1 MDSGNTK
8 ACIQISTI
16 PSPSLSP
23 PESLRVRDQ
32 TVLGGYFCGI
42 TGNSKVLQLICPK
55 RRRLPYIHF
64 NAQHYSQF
72 TNRSN
77 SAPTGMNAAAY
88 LTNQGWRGEGHA
100 LHHSGR
106 GITKPI
112 HVPQKANVLG
122 VGKKKHDAHADQW
135 WARAFDDMLKGLN
148 APKDEATE
156 KTEGVALGSDAPALQ
171 VVGIGGPK
179 WVGQGSLYSNFV
191 RGESLS
197 GTLTPEE
204 KDQLETKSE
213 LGDESGCAMGN
224 NDVNPISAT
233 AKDIVKSKT
242 KRRQQVEVIAEYSNL
257 GAFAAVKI
265 EPRDVRMEESKQ
277 NVREIMRDT
286 ETNEQRRQ
294 RKREK
299 ARRALESAE
308 SRTLPGQPR
317 EIASK
322 NSLTSDRLVRRSK
335 DHPRTAGNAHSVA
348 TVLRKAS
355 RDETR
360 ERESEKR

>member
-1 MDSGNTK
+1 
-8 ACIQISTI
+8 
-16 PSPSLSP
+16 
-23 PESLRVRDQ
+23 
-32 TVLGGYFCGI
+32 
-42 TGNSKVLQLICPK
+42 
-55 RRRLPYIHF
+55 
-64 NAQHYSQF
+64 
-72 TNRSN
+72 
-77 SAPTGMNAAAY
+77 MNAAAY

-135 WARAFDDMLKGLN
+135 WARAFDDTLKGLN
-148 APKDEATE
+148 APKNEATG
-156 KTEGVALGSDAPALQ
+156 KTEGAALGSNAPALQ
-171 VVGIGGPK
+171 VVEVGGPK

-197 GTLTPEE
+197 GTLTLEE
-204 KDQLETKSE
+204 KDQLKTKSE
-213 LGDESGCAMGN
+213 VGDESGCTMGS

-242 KRRQQVEVIAEYSNL
+242 KRRQHVEVIAQYSNL

-265 EPRDVRMEESKQ
+265 EPRDVRMEESQ
-277 NVREIMRDT
+277 SNVREIMKDT
-286 ETNEQRRQ
+286 ETNGQRRQ

-299 ARRALESAE
+299 KARRALEPAE
-308 SRTLPGQPR
+308 SRTLPGQAR

-322 NSLTSDRLVRRSK
+322 DSLTSDRLVRRSK
-335 DHPRTAGNAHSVA
+335 DHPHTAGNAQSVA
-348 TVLRKAS
+348 TGLRKAS
-355 RDETR
+355 RDATR
-360 ERESEKR
+360 GRESEKR

>member
-1 MDSGNTK
+1 
-8 ACIQISTI
+8 
-16 PSPSLSP
+16 
-23 PESLRVRDQ
+23 
-32 TVLGGYFCGI
+32 
-42 TGNSKVLQLICPK
+42 
-55 RRRLPYIHF
+55 
-64 NAQHYSQF
+64 
-72 TNRSN
+72 
-77 SAPTGMNAAAY
+77 MNAAAY

-112 HVPQKANVLG
+112 HVPKKTNVLG
-122 VGKKKHDAHADQW
+122 VGKKKHDVHADQW
-135 WARAFDDMLKGLN
+135 WARAFDDTLKGLN
-148 APKDEATE
+148 APKNEATG
-156 KTEGVALGSDAPALQ
+156 KTEGVVLGSDAPALQ

-179 WVGQGSLYSNFV
+179 WVGQGSLYSNFM

-197 GTLTPEE
+197 GTLTPEA

-213 LGDESGCAMGN
+213 VGDESGCTTGS

-242 KRRQQVEVIAEYSNL
+242 KRRQHVEVIAQISNL
-257 GAFAAVKI
+257 GASAAVKI
-265 EPRDVRMEESKQ
+265 ESRDVRMEESKQ
-277 NVREIMRDT
+277 NVREIMKDT

-294 RKREK
+294 RKREKK

-317 EIASK
+317 EMASK
-322 NSLTSDRLVRRSK
+322 ISLTSDRLVRRSK
-335 DHPRTAGNAHSVA
+335 DHPHTAGNAQFVA
-348 TVLRKAS
+348 TGLRKAS
-355 RDETR
+355 RDEMR